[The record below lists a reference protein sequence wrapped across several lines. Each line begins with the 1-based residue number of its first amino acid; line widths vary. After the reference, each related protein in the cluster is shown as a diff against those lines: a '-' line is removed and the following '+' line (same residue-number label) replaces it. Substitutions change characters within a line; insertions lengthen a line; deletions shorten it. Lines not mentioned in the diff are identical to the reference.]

1 MCHWAGGM
9 GWRLFALTM
18 PPQAFISL
26 SLRPTILIL
35 LSSAHQTQSRCS
47 LVLPDSWPHQHPC
60 SDLFFILTVPVI
72 HADAF
77 WFPGIPVSR
86 TGLLQCLSIL
96 ELSSATDS
104 VIVSQA
110 YYQQP
115 QPSWDFSDIHCS
127 LMTSSSLS
135 WPGLIDPTVPYCLPL
150 LSYLLLTL
158 NSSLSSWASFP
169 KHARMYTSFMKPNSL
184 CTSICHNQTNMSR

>member
-1 MCHWAGGM
+1 MCLWAGGM

-18 PPQAFISL
+18 PPQAIISL

-60 SDLFFILTVPVI
+60 SVLFFILTVPVI
-72 HADAF
+72 RADAF

-135 WPGLIDPTVPYCLPL
+135 RPGLINPTVLYYLPL
-150 LSYLLLTL
+150 PV
-158 NSSLSSWASFP
+158 LSSSHLKFKSILLGILSQTRSNVYILHETKLSVH
-169 KHARMYTSFMKPNSL
+169 KHLPQSDEYV
-184 CTSICHNQTNMSR
+184 